1 MSPYGDIIW
10 DRSSIASQPCV
21 NSIERQPVSIRAYHN
36 NKNHQTTQPKNLEPG
51 VERRI
56 VKSMVANPL
65 LAQNAT
71 VR

>member
-1 MSPYGDIIW
+1 MGSF
-10 DRSSIASQPCV
+10 SIASQPCV
-21 NSIERQPVSIRAYHN
+21 NTTKRQPVGIRAYHN
-36 NKNHQTTQPKNLEPG
+36 NKNHRTTQPKNLEPG

-56 VKSMVANPL
+56 VKSIVANPL